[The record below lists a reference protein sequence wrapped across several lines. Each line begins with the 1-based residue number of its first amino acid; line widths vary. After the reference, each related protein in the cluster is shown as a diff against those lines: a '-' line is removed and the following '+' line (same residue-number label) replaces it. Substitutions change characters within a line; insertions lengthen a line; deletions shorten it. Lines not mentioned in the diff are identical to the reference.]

1 MPKFNIFLDSSALIA
16 GAISESGAAHIL
28 LNLGESKDIVLT
40 VSESV
45 IVESERAI
53 AKKAPGN
60 LNDLRSLIKSS
71 HLKLVENPSRKEVE
85 ANLYLIKDP
94 NDVPILLAAI
104 KAKVDYLAT
113 HNRKYFLEDPQ
124 VAERSG
130 LRIGTPG
137 DVLAWLRE
145 NLEQT
150 RR

>member
-40 VSESV
+40 VSELV
-45 IVESERAI
+45 IVESERAM

-71 HLKLVENPSRKEVE
+71 NLKIVENPSRKEVE

-94 NDVPILLAAI
+94 NDVHILLAAI

-113 HNRKYFLEDPQ
+113 HNRKHFLEDPQ

-130 LRIGTPG
+130 
-137 DVLAWLRE
+137 
-145 NLEQT
+145 
-150 RR
+150 

>member
-40 VSESV
+40 VSELV
-45 IVESERAI
+45 IVESERAM
-53 AKKAPGN
+53 AKKAPSN

-71 HLKLVENPSRKEVE
+71 NLKIIENPSRKEVE

-113 HNRKYFLEDPQ
+113 HNRKHFLDDPQ

-137 DVLAWLRE
+137 DVLAWLRD
-145 NLEQT
+145 NL
-150 RR
+150 

>member
-1 MPKFNIFLDSSALIA
+1 MQKFNIFLDSSALIA

-40 VSESV
+40 VSELV
-45 IVESERAI
+45 IWESERAM
-53 AKKAPGN
+53 AKKSPGN

-71 HLKLVENPSRKEVE
+71 NLKIVENPSRKEVE

-113 HNRKYFLEDPQ
+113 HNRKHFLGDPQ
-124 VAERSG
+124 VAERAG

-145 NLEQT
+145 NLYKT
-150 RR
+150 RS